1 MAKTIKTT
9 VTPSVDK
16 KTHLG
21 YNEKNPTQ
29 PQGAFKADSMETK
42 NAAPLKPAKKAGT
55 KK

>member
-9 VTPSVDK
+9 ITPSVDK

-21 YNEKNPTQ
+21 YNEKNPSQ

-42 NAAPLKPAKKAGT
+42 NTTPLKLTKKAGV